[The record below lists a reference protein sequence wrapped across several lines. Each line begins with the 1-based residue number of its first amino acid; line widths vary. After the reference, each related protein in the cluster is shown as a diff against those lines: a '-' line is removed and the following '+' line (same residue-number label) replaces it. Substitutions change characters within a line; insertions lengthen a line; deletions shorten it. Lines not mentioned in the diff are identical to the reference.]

1 VGRYSS
7 IIIENFYRG
16 AIMYYL
22 TWALQIILA
31 VKFISSAFTHAFR
44 QDKPTLQYGIQK
56 MGPKSKPILAVVS
69 ALLAIDAV
77 FLILPRA
84 LGWDPI
90 LTVYAAALGALLML
104 GSIVFHLRCRETTT
118 VWINFILLLMA
129 SFLTYELLIIKR

>member
-1 VGRYSS
+1 MEDEV
-7 IIIENFYRG
+7 IT
-16 AIMYYL
+16 YL

-31 VKFISSAFTHAFR
+31 VKFISSAFIHAFR

-56 MGPKSKPILAVVS
+56 MGSKSKPILAVIS

-84 LGWDPI
+84 LGWDAM

-104 GSIVFHLRCRETTT
+104 GSIVFHLKCKETPK
-118 VWINFILLLMA
+118 VWVSVILMLLGLGFIIFTR
-129 SFLTYELLIIKR
+129 S